1 MENVCGISDDSPQ
14 EHRISAVELL
24 LEGAGRSHRT
34 VDFDCRHGR
43 TATHVAVPL
52 PDTVFHSGPVFDG
65 YRLHDDCAVG
75 VRSGQIVAVGDT
87 DNVVAQMP
95 SAERVDLA
103 GRLLHPGFT
112 DAHVHALSAGV
123 DRNACDLTDA
133 DTAAQTLHEI
143 AAYASATD
151 RDWIVGSGW
160 TMSHFDRGCPTATAL
175 DAVVGDRPVFLLNR
189 DHHDAWVNSRA
200 LQLAGIDAATPDP
213 SDGRIERAADGSPT
227 GTLHEGAMDLVA
239 RHVPQPGV
247 EEQYS
252 GLLTAQEYLHSLGV
266 TGWQEAIVGEYPG
279 MADLDSVYSS
289 AEAAGDLTAQVVG
302 ASWLPRDLDRWAI
315 DDVVA
320 GFAARRTHT
329 AGRRWSVHSVKI
341 MVDGVVENRTAAMSE
356 PYCRDC
362 ACAPVDT
369 GLAYFDQKILT
380 EAVIAC
386 DAAGLDIHFHA
397 IGDTAVTAALDA
409 VEAARIANGLTTGRH
424 HIAHLQLVR
433 PTDLVRFARLG
444 VTANMQALWACNDES
459 MLALVYPAIGD
470 ERYRWHYPFGSL
482 ERSGAALA
490 MGSDWAVS
498 TPDPWAAIS
507 VAVNR
512 IPPGESVEPLLPDEA
527 LGLTTAL
534 AAYTRGS
541 AHLNR
546 RDQAGVIR
554 PGARADLV
562 VEDRNPFAEQPES
575 LWQTRADMTVADGQ
589 IVYERTHP

>member
-1 MENVCGISDDSPQ
+1 MVTQRVVG
-14 EHRISAVELL
+14 SA
-24 LEGAGRSHRT
+24 
-34 VDFDCRHGR
+34 CRHGR

-65 YRLHDDCAVG
+65 YRLHDDLAVG
-75 VRSGQIVAVGDT
+75 VRSGR
-87 DNVVAQMP
+87 VVAIGP
-95 SAERVDLA
+95 TDRVVSLVAGAQRIDLA

-133 DTAAQTLHEI
+133 DDADATLDAI
-143 AAYASATD
+143 AAYAAATD

-160 TMSHFDRGCPTATAL
+160 TMSHFERGCPTAAAL
-175 DAVVGDRPVFLLNR
+175 DAVVDDRPVFLLNR

-200 LQLAGIDAATPDP
+200 LELAGIDAATPDP

-239 RHVPQPGV
+239 RHVPQPGAA
-247 EEQYS
+247 EQYS
-252 GLLTAQEYLHSLGV
+252 GLLCAQEYLHSLGV

-279 MADLDSVYSS
+279 MADLDSVYTA
-289 AEAAGDLTAQVVG
+289 AEDAGDLTARVVG
-302 ASWLPRDLDRWAI
+302 ASWLPRDLDRWAV
-315 DDVVA
+315 DDIVA
-320 GFAARRTHT
+320 GFAARRANT

-356 PYCRDC
+356 PYCQDDASRRGC
-362 ACAPVDT
+362 ACAPADT
-369 GLAYFDQKILT
+369 GLAYFDQKVLT

-386 DAAGLDIHFHA
+386 DAAGLDVHFHA
-397 IGDTAVTAALDA
+397 IGDAAVTSALDA
-409 VEAARIANGLTTGRH
+409 VEAARIANGLTEGRH
-424 HIAHLQLVR
+424 HIAHVQLIR
-433 PTDLVRFARLG
+433 PEDIGRFTQLG
-444 VTANMQALWACNDES
+444 VTVNMQALWACNDDS
-459 MLALVYPAIGD
+459 MVSLVREAIG
-470 ERYRWHYPFGSL
+470 EQRYQWHYPFRSL
-482 ERSGAALA
+482 ARSGAALA

-527 LGLTTAL
+527 LDLTTAL

-541 AHLNR
+541 AHVNR
-546 RDQAGVIR
+546 RDQVGVIR

-562 VEDRNPFAEQPES
+562 IADRNPFAEQPDS
-575 LWQTRADMTVADGQ
+575 LWQTRADLTVADGE
-589 IVYERTHP
+589 IVYERTHS